1 MLKHVPCTWAA
12 KSFSKFGS
20 MSRLAKK
27 PIPAGKADVSVSGG
41 VLTVKGS
48 KGTLTKRVHPSVDIN
63 VSAEGVV
70 VTSKD
75 RSRLAKALTGTFAS
89 HVKNMV
95 QGVEKPFIT
104 KLILE
109 GVGYKVELKG
119 KDLVLI
125 VGFSHPVVLAVP
137 EGVAAK
143 VEKNVI
149 TLESADKE
157 VVGQFAANI
166 RRVKPPEPYLGKG
179 IRYEGEVVRRKQGKK
194 AV

>member
-1 MLKHVPCTWAA
+1 
-12 KSFSKFGS
+12 

-27 PIPAGKADVSVSGG
+27 PTSAGKTDVSVTGG
-41 VLTVKGS
+41 VLTIKGS
-48 KGTLTKRVHPSVDIN
+48 KGTLTKRVHPSISIVVDKGE
-63 VSAEGVV
+63 VSI
-70 VTSKD
+70 SPKD

-95 QGVEKPFIT
+95 QGVETPFQK

-109 GVGYKVELKG
+109 GVGFRVEVKG
-119 KDLVLI
+119 KDVVLT
-125 VGFSHPVVLAVP
+125 VGFSHTVP
-137 EGVAAK
+137 LTIPEDVTAT

-149 TLESADKE
+149 KLESINKE
-157 VVGQFAANI
+157 SVGQFAADI

-179 IRYEGEVVRRKQGKK
+179 IRYDGEVIRRKQGKK

>member
-1 MLKHVPCTWAA
+1 
-12 KSFSKFGS
+12 

-27 PIPAGKADVSVSGG
+27 PTAAGKADVSVAQG
-41 VLTVKGS
+41 VLTVKGP
-48 KGTLTKRVHPSVDIN
+48 KGTLTKRVHPSVDIS
-63 VSAEGVV
+63 VDAGH
-70 VTSKD
+70 VTISPKD

-95 QGVEKPFIT
+95 QGVETPFVK

-109 GVGYKVELKG
+109 GVGYRVEIKG
-119 KDLVLI
+119 KDVVLT
-125 VGFSHPVVLAVP
+125 VGFSHTVPLTIP
-137 EGVAAK
+137 EGVTAT
-143 VEKNVI
+143 VEKNTI
-149 TLESADKE
+149 KIEGIDKE
-157 VVGQFAANI
+157 SVGQFAANI